1 MHEVLTISKLNDQ
14 IGKVL
19 SETFVAPV
27 WVTAEINH
35 ISLNRSGHCY
45 LELIDKNEKSDNIT
59 AQARGTIWANTFR
72 MLKPFFEQTTG
83 QVFTEGIKVL
93 IKTKVNFHKLY
104 GLSLNI
110 IDIDPSYT
118 LGDLARRRKEIL
130 KKLEAT
136 GMMEL
141 NKSHV
146 LPAAIKRIAII
157 SSATAAGYED
167 FLNELNIN
175 EYKYKFD
182 CTLFEAFMQG
192 NKTESSL
199 ISALNCIND
208 DVYNYDVVAILRG
221 GGSKADLSAF
231 DNFEIASYIMQF
243 PIPVFTGI
251 GHERDES
258 VCDIVA
264 NLSLKTPTATADF
277 IVSHN
282 RSFEENIEYFFNSI
296 HDYAQE
302 YLSDNKLLIKDI
314 STKISLAV
322 PKIIKNENDFLNKI
336 SYHSHIKAKNFLK
349 SKEIFLNNKTHLLK
363 TLSPSKILQ
372 KREQLNNLQHWLGN
386 SPISMIRHKKSE
398 LDRYSQLIR
407 ITDPAQVLKRG
418 YSITSL
424 NGKAMKSANEITKG
438 SILQT
443 KLYNGIV
450 YSKVENIK

>member
-14 IGKVL
+14 ISKVL
-19 SETFVAPV
+19 LETFHDPV

-45 LELIDKNEKSDNIT
+45 LELIDKNENSDNIT

-72 MLKPFFEQTTG
+72 MLKPYFEQTTG
-83 QVFTEGIKVL
+83 QAFTEGIKVL

-110 IDIDPSYT
+110 LDIDPSYT
-118 LGDLARRRKEIL
+118 LGDLARKRKEIL
-130 KKLEAT
+130 NKLEAT

-141 NKSHV
+141 NKSHT
-146 LPAAIKRIAII
+146 LPVAIKKIAVI
-157 SSATAAGYED
+157 SSESAAGYED
-167 FLNELNIN
+167 FMNELKHN
-175 EYKYKFD
+175 EYNYKFD
-182 CTLFEAFMQG
+182 CKLFEAFMQG
-192 NKTESSL
+192 SKTESSVL
-199 ISALNCIND
+199 NALNSIND
-208 DVYNYDVVAILRG
+208 EIENFDVVAVLRG

-282 RSFEENIEYFFNSI
+282 RNFEERIESI
-296 HDYAQE
+296 FDSVHDYAAE
-302 YLSDNKLLIKDI
+302 FFSDNKLLIRDI

-322 PKIIKNENDFLNKI
+322 PKIIKNQNEILNKI
-336 SYHSHIKAKNFLK
+336 SYHSHIKAKRFLQ
-349 SKEIFLNNKTHLLK
+349 SKENFLNNKTHLLK
-363 TLSPSKILQ
+363 TLSPSKIIQ

-386 SPISMIRHKKSE
+386 SPISMIRHKKAE
-398 LDRYSQLIR
+398 LERYSQLIR
-407 ITDPAQVLKRG
+407 ITDPKQVLKRG
-418 YSITSL
+418 YSITSI
-424 NGKAMKSANEITKG
+424 NGKAMKSASQISSG

-450 YSKVENIK
+450 FSKVERIK

>member
-14 IGKVL
+14 ISKVL
-19 SETFVAPV
+19 LETFYDSV

-45 LELIDKNEKSDNIT
+45 LELIDKNENSDNIT

-72 MLKPFFEQTTG
+72 MLKPYFEQTTG
-83 QVFTEGIKVL
+83 QAFTEGIKVL

-110 IDIDPSYT
+110 LDIDPSYT
-118 LGDLARRRKEIL
+118 LGDLARKRKEIL
-130 KKLEAT
+130 KKLVAT

-141 NKSHV
+141 NKSHT
-146 LPAAIKRIAII
+146 LPVAIKKIAVI
-157 SSATAAGYED
+157 SSESAAGYED
-167 FLNELNIN
+167 FMNELKHN
-175 EYKYKFD
+175 EYNYKFD
-182 CTLFEAFMQG
+182 CKLFEAFMQG
-192 NKTESSL
+192 SKTESSVL
-199 ISALNCIND
+199 NALNSIND
-208 DVYNYDVVAILRG
+208 EIENFDVVAVLRG

-282 RSFEENIEYFFNSI
+282 RNFEERIESI
-296 HDYAQE
+296 FDSVHDYAAE
-302 YLSDNKLLIKDI
+302 FFSDNKLLIRDI

-322 PKIIKNENDFLNKI
+322 PKIIKNQNEILNKI
-336 SYHSHIKAKNFLK
+336 SYHSHIKAKRFLQ
-349 SKEIFLNNKTHLLK
+349 SKENFLNNKTHLLK
-363 TLSPSKILQ
+363 TLSPSKIIQ

-386 SPISMIRHKKSE
+386 SPISMIRHKKAE
-398 LDRYSQLIR
+398 LERYSQLIR
-407 ITDPAQVLKRG
+407 ITDPKQVLKRG
-418 YSITSL
+418 YSITSI
-424 NGKAMKSANEITKG
+424 NGKAMKSASQISSG

-450 YSKVENIK
+450 FSKVERIK